1 LKEFVEEYRAEAASP
16 YVAAS
21 HGYVD
26 DIIAPT
32 ETKWLVATAFRS
44 LINKKPE
51 KTIQKDGNPL

>member
-1 LKEFVEEYRAEAASP
+1 MKEFVEEYRAEAASP

-26 DIIAPT
+26 DIVVPT

-51 KTIQKDGNPL
+51 KTI